1 MTTQLEQSVVRYIEH
16 EARKAGI
23 YLPSSVIQ
31 LCIKMIGL
39 NSFVWHIDDPKL
51 LNQILFAKWKDE
63 FHSDVF
69 QIAKFNWQVELCPN
83 GFSQNGQGCCA
94 VYLKLLAMPYSWK
107 SIFCHFHAE
116 CPEIQSKIVWSRSYK
131 RAGIRGC
138 EISSFED
145 LKASCAKELTFV
157 ITIRIARITLKE
169 DNKILFQMRMQRQKY
184 KKNAQLQ
191 WKIDEETMTKLKS
204 FKKGK
209 GISSDILNNI
219 WCLQLYPNGQW
230 CSTDGYVL
238 VGLWLCGL
246 PAN

>member
-107 SIFCHFHAE
+107 SIFCQLRIE
-116 CPEIQSKIVWSRSYK
+116 CPQIQNKMVFPRSYMYNK
-131 RAGIRGC
+131 AIAYGGY
-138 EISSFED
+138 ISSFED
-145 LKASCAKELTFV
+145 LKASCDKQLTFAV
-157 ITIRIARITLKE
+157 TIRIARITLKE
-169 DNKILFQMRMQRQKY
+169 KNKILFQMATNEY
-184 KKNAQLQ
+184 KRKTQLQ
-191 WKIDEETMTKLKS
+191 WKIDEEMMKKLKS
-204 FKKGK
+204 FDKGK
-209 GISSDILNNI
+209 GICSDILNDI
-219 WCLQLYPNGQW
+219 WCL
-230 CSTDGYVL
+230 
-238 VGLWLCGL
+238 
-246 PAN
+246 